1 MKVFLLKDVVNVGM
15 ANQIVKVSEGYAV
28 NFLIPKKLG
37 IQITPEN
44 EKNYL
49 SKVNSVEHK
58 KEVIASKISML
69 GERIKTLT
77 LTLKKKMH
85 DDGKLYG
92 SVNPSEVVELLAK
105 EGIAVGKS
113 QIVFEKSIK
122 EKGLFPVTVK
132 LTSALKASFS
142 LKVVSE
148 NNVHSA

>member
-44 EKNYL
+44 EKNYIG
-49 SKVNSVEHK
+49 KVKHIEHK
-58 KEVIASKISML
+58 KEVIASKTSML

-77 LTLKKKMH
+77 LTLRKKMH

-92 SVNPSEVVELLAK
+92 SVNSMEVAELLAK
-105 EGIAVGKS
+105 EGVAVGKS
-113 QIVFEKSIK
+113 QIEFEKSIK
-122 EKGLFPVTVK
+122 EKGVFPVTVK
-132 LTSALKASFS
+132 LTTKLSAKFA
-142 LKVVSE
+142 LKVVSDDQKST
-148 NNVHSA
+148 H